1 MKKFIILLLIPICTT
16 AQLTKKEQKK
26 VDKILKRSAINLRG
40 FNDKIPISVESDS
53 ENVSK
58 IVEEGLFIYGF
69 DVISN
74 ELAYDRVRIS
84 NPLNQNNKDI
94 TIQVEKVIPTTY
106 MIDLS
111 GELFAGDSTLSFFAK
126 IIDLSQDGK
135 LVGSFRFKGN
145 NAYAPNIYYV
155 SLAFCTALKNKS

>member
-1 MKKFIILLLIPICTT
+1 MICTA

-53 ENVSK
+53 EDVSK

-74 ELAYDRVRIS
+74 ELAYDRGRIS
-84 NPLNQNNKDI
+84 NPLNQSNKDI
-94 TIQVEKVIPTTY
+94 IVQGEKVIPTTY
-106 MIDLS
+106 MIELS
-111 GELFAGDSTLSFFAK
+111 GELFAGDSTLSFFT
-126 IIDLSQDGK
+126 K
-135 LVGSFRFKGN
+135 LL
-145 NAYAPNIYYV
+145 IYHKMV
-155 SLAFCTALKNKS
+155 N